1 MNNLSNTKL
10 SLINPFKVS
19 SADTD
24 MFSRIRLGALVNLL
38 IQSAINSA
46 DQLGFGFG
54 GIKQQHLFWVLSRLH
69 VEIERPLLWYE
80 AVSVETWPKN
90 VEKILYL
97 RDFIIRD
104 KDQQVVAKATSG
116 WLAIDFE
123 SKRPKVIEGL
133 DAELFSCLKE
143 KHAISHLPERI
154 SAIKDGEPFNFK
166 ATYFDIDLNKHV
178 TSSRYVDWMMDT
190 FSAEFH
196 QNNYPK
202 KLLINYNKETLPG
215 EQVNLIRQENEPG
228 SFQFEGFNQQSNS
241 IAYRG
246 QLLF

>member
-1 MNNLSNTKL
+1 MNKL
-10 SLINPFKVS
+10 STANLTLINPFKIT
-19 SADTD
+19 SADVD

-69 VEIERPLLWYE
+69 IEIDRPLLWYE

-104 KDQQVVAKATSG
+104 KDQQVVARATSG
-116 WLAIDFE
+116 WLAIDLE
-123 SKRPKVIEGL
+123 TKRPKIIEGL
-133 DAELFSCLKE
+133 DAELFSRLKD
-143 KHAISHLPERI
+143 KHGISSLPEKI
-154 SAIKDGEPFNFK
+154 FPVKEGEAFDFK

-190 FSAEFH
+190 FPLDFH
-196 QNNYPK
+196 QNHYPK

-215 EQVNLIRQENEPG
+215 EQLKLIRHENEPG
-228 SFQFEGFNQQSNS
+228 SFQFEGINRQSNS
-241 IAYRG
+241 GAYRS
-246 QLLF
+246 QLIF

>member
-1 MNNLSNTKL
+1 MNNHSDTSL

-24 MFSRIRLGALVNLL
+24 MFSRIRLGSLVNLL

-69 VEIERPLLWYE
+69 IDIERPLLWYE

-97 RDFIIRD
+97 RDFIVRD
-104 KDQQVVAKATSG
+104 KDQQVVARATSG

-123 SKRPKVIEGL
+123 SRRPKIIEGL
-133 DAELFSCLKE
+133 DAELFSRLKN
-143 KHAISHLPERI
+143 KHAINTLPEKI
-154 SAIKDGEPFNFK
+154 FPVKEGEGFGFK
-166 ATYFDIDLNKHV
+166 ASYFDIDLNKHV

-190 FSAEFH
+190 FTLDFH
-196 QNNYPK
+196 QNHYPK

-215 EQVNLIRQENEPG
+215 EQLNLIRHENEPG
-228 SFQFEGFNQQSNS
+228 SFLFEGINRQSNS
-241 IAYRG
+241 NAYRG
-246 QLLF
+246 QLIF

>member
-1 MNNLSNTKL
+1 MNNRSNTQL

-69 VEIERPLLWYE
+69 VEIDRPLLWYE
-80 AVSVETWPKN
+80 AITVETWPKN

-104 KDQQVVAKATSG
+104 KDQQVVARATSG
-116 WLAIDFE
+116 WLAIDLE
-123 SKRPKVIEGL
+123 TKRPKIIEGL
-133 DAELFSCLKE
+133 DAELFYRLKD
-143 KHAISHLPERI
+143 KHALSMLPEKI
-154 SAIKDGEPFNFK
+154 FPVKEGEAFDFK

-190 FSAEFH
+190 FTPDFH

-215 EQVNLIRQENEPG
+215 EQLNLIRHENESG
-228 SFQFEGFNQQSNS
+228 SFHFEGINRQSNS
-241 IAYRG
+241 SAYRG
-246 QLLF
+246 QLIF